1 MAWLRDFLLV
11 CVLAALT
18 SCPAL
23 ADVLIGVAAPARG
36 SEALVGADILRAA
49 RLAAEH
55 FNAEGGVAGERV
67 AVVEADD
74 GCAAKPAEEAAR
86 SLIDRHVAVVIGHPC
101 GSAAIAAARLYAEA
115 GIPFIAAAAR
125 HPALTDQR
133 AGPSV
138 FRLAGRDG
146 HQGTIAGNFLAR
158 EFAGKPLAIVYGGS
172 VYSKDVAAEASAAL
186 KAAGRADVPTGT
198 IASGQKEYGPLVAKL
213 AAAHIEAVYFTGY
226 PIEAGLLL
234 RQMRGA
240 ALQATFIGSDTIA
253 GEQFAQAAGETAEG
267 AGTFLPHDPARALSA
282 EAIRATF
289 PRSEPTAAF
298 LLAYAAMEAW
308 RGAVQQVQS
317 TAGDSVAKAL
327 QGSGFNTVL
336 GRLTFDAKGD
346 AELPAYDIV
355 WWSDGAWRTRRP

>member
-11 CVLAALT
+11 FVLAALT

-23 ADVLIGVAAPARG
+23 ADVLVGVAAPARG
-36 SEALVGADILRAA
+36 SEALVGADILHAA
-49 RLAAEH
+49 RLAAER
-55 FNAEGGVAGERV
+55 FNADGGVAGERIV
-67 AVVEADD
+67 VVEADD

-86 SLIDRHVAVVIGHPC
+86 SLIDRHVAVAIGHPC

-115 GIPFIAAAAR
+115 GIPFVGATR
-125 HPALTDQR
+125 HPTLTDQR
-133 AGPSV
+133 AGPGV

-146 HQGTIAGNFLAR
+146 HQGAVAGNFLAR

-186 KAAGRADVPTGT
+186 KASGRADVPTGT
-198 IASGQKEYGPLVAKL
+198 IASGQKEYGPLIAKL

-234 RQMRGA
+234 HQMRGA
-240 ALQATFIGSDTIA
+240 GLQATFIGSDTIA
-253 GEQFAQAAGETAEG
+253 GEQFAQAAGEAAEG
-267 AGTFLPHDPARALSA
+267 AGTFLPHDPARTLSA
-282 EAIRATF
+282 ETIRTAF
-289 PRSEPTAAF
+289 PRLEPTAAF

-308 RGAVQQVQS
+308 RGAVLQVQS

-336 GRLTFDAKGD
+336 GRLTFDSKGD
-346 AELPAYDIV
+346 AELPAYDTV